1 MLLNF
6 FLVTLSLYHCCN
18 IHIILPCF
26 PIDDGLCNASWF
38 MLIIG
43 FYFIY
48 FMFQT
53 NDCTIYNIYL
63 FFPSRSAITI
73 PYMLKTSKCKPLVQ
87 TCLLKHQ
94 QNNTSALIFLSSS
107 MNPLKKERILHFGPK
122 YYFLC
127 ISILLNNSD
136 ASTQSS
142 TPPTCFDSSLHS
154 VSETHLL
161 FLL

>member
-1 MLLNF
+1 
-6 FLVTLSLYHCCN
+6 
-18 IHIILPCF
+18 
-26 PIDDGLCNASWF
+26 
-38 MLIIG
+38 
-43 FYFIY
+43 
-48 FMFQT
+48 MFQP

-63 FFPSRSAITI
+63 FFPSHSAITI
-73 PYMLKTSKCKPLVQ
+73 PCMLKTSKSKPLVQ

-94 QNNTSALIFLSSS
+94 QYIEFTSALIFLGSS
-107 MNPLKKERILHFGPK
+107 MNPLKKERILHFGAK

-142 TPPTCFDSSLHS
+142 TPPMCFDSSLHS
-154 VSETHLL
+154 VGETHLL